1 MIAERR
7 ALLSRDPRWSPIA
20 SLECL
25 SCGLETA
32 IGPEWAGCSSCGG
45 PLVVAYADI
54 ALPSGA
60 RDLTEKVTYLASAL
74 LPIDGE
80 AVLDLGQGPTPLLAA
95 SALGART
102 WLKNEG
108 QNPTGSHKDR
118 FHALSEAVAVELG
131 YRSVVASSTGNH
143 GASCAAFA
151 ALAGLQALICLDPGA
166 PAAIRSQLRSY
177 GATIAVVPGAVAEVI
192 TRLVDSGWYPS
203 TSADASLVGRGN
215 PFGCEGY
222 KRIAYEIAQRLG
234 HSPEI
239 VALPVASG
247 DTYFGIWKGFRE
259 LHERL
264 GQRMPLMLA
273 CQPAGAAPL
282 AVTERQAAAEPLEIA
297 QPESLAL
304 SAREARS
311 GWHATHALRL
321 DGRIV
326 EVPEA
331 DLLEEI
337 GRLGRAGLCVEPAS
351 ALASAGLGLARRDA
365 IVDPDAETVCVITSS
380 GLNWTEHLDLAFGRP
395 DVAESVEELIET
407 LSLGDEVA
415 AH

>member
-1 MIAERR
+1 
-7 ALLSRDPRWSPIA
+7 LSRDPRWSPVA

-25 SCGLETA
+25 SCGRATA
-32 IGPEWAGCSSCGG
+32 IGPQWTGCGSCGG
-45 PLVVAYADI
+45 PLVVAYEEI
-54 ALPSGA
+54 ALPFEA
-60 RDLTEKVTYLASAL
+60 RNLEENLAYLASAL

-80 AVLDLGQGPTPLLAA
+80 ALLDLGQGSTPLLAA
-95 SALGART
+95 PALGART

-118 FHALSEAVAVELG
+118 FHAVSEAVAVELG

-151 ALAGLQALICLDPGA
+151 AAGGLGALVCLDPEA

-177 GATIAVVPGAVAEVI
+177 GATIAVVPGAVREVI
-192 TRLVDSGWYPS
+192 TRLVDGGWYPS
-203 TSADASLVGRGN
+203 TSADPTFVGRGN

-222 KRIAYEIAQRLG
+222 KQVAYEIVRRLG
-234 HSPEI
+234 HSPEV

-264 GQRMPLMLA
+264 GQQMPLMLA

-282 AVTERQAAAEPLEIA
+282 ALTERQRAAEPLEIA
-297 QPESLAL
+297 EPESLAL
-304 SAREARS
+304 SAREARA
-311 GWHATHALRL
+311 GWHATRALRL
-321 DGRIV
+321 DGRVV

-331 DLLEEI
+331 DLVEEI
-337 GRLGRAGLCVEPAS
+337 GRLGRLGLCVEPAS
-351 ALASAGLGLARRDA
+351 ALASAGLALARRDA
-365 IVDPDAETVCVITSS
+365 IIDPDVETVCVITSS
-380 GLNWTEHLDLAFGRP
+380 GLNWTEHLDLAFGQP
-395 DVAESVEELIET
+395 HVVESAEELFAA

>member
-1 MIAERR
+1 MPRGR
-7 ALLSRDPRWSPIA
+7 LLVSRHPRWSPIA

-25 SCGLETA
+25 SCGHQTA
-32 IGPEWAGCSSCGG
+32 IGPEWAGCGSCGG
-45 PLVVAYADI
+45 PLAVAYAET
-54 ALPSGA
+54 ALPFGTRNLEENA
-60 RDLTEKVTYLASAL
+60 ANLTSVL
-74 LPIDGE
+74 LPIDAE
-80 AVLDLGQGPTPLLAA
+80 ALLDLGQGSTPLLAA
-95 SALGART
+95 PALGART

-118 FHALSEAVAVELG
+118 FHAVSEAVAVELR

-151 ALAGLQALICLDPGA
+151 AAGGLQAMVCLDPGA

-177 GATIAVVPGAVAEVI
+177 GATIAVVPGAVGEVI
-192 TRLVDSGWYPS
+192 TRLVEGGWYPS
-203 TSADASLVGRGN
+203 TSVDPSLAGRGN

-222 KRIAYEIAQRLG
+222 KQIAYEIVRRLG
-234 HSPEI
+234 HSPEV

-247 DTYFGIWKGFRE
+247 DTYFGVWKGFRE

-282 AVTERQAAAEPLEIA
+282 ALTERHAAAEPLQVAEP
-297 QPESLAL
+297 QSLAL

-321 DGRIV
+321 DGRII

-331 DLLEEI
+331 DLVEEI
-337 GRLGRAGLCVEPAS
+337 GRLGRLGLCVEPAS
-351 ALASAGLGLARRDA
+351 ALASAGLALARRDA
-365 IVDPDAETVCVITSS
+365 IADPDAETVCVVTSS

-395 DVAESVEELIET
+395 NVAESAEELFAA
-407 LSLGDEVA
+407 LSLADEVA

>member
-1 MIAERR
+1 V
-7 ALLSRDPRWSPIA
+7 LSRDPRWSPIA

-25 SCGLETA
+25 SCGRETA
-32 IGPEWAGCSSCGG
+32 IGPEWMGCGYCGG

-54 ALPSGA
+54 ALPSGVHNLDENA
-60 RDLTEKVTYLASAL
+60 AYLASAL
-74 LPIDGE
+74 LPVDGE
-80 AVLDLGQGPTPLLAA
+80 ALLDLGQGSTPLLAA
-95 SALGART
+95 PAFGART

-118 FHALSEAVAVELG
+118 FHAVSEAVAVELG

-151 ALAGLQALICLDPGA
+151 VASGLQALVCLDPGA

-177 GATIAVVPGAVAEVI
+177 GATIAVVPGAVEAVI
-192 TRLVDSGWYPS
+192 TRLVEDGWYPS

-222 KRIAYEIAQRLG
+222 KQIAYEIVRRLG
-234 HSPEI
+234 HSPEV

-264 GQRMPLMLA
+264 GQRMPFMLA

-282 AVTERQAAAEPLEIA
+282 ALTERQAATEPLEIIE
-297 QPESLAL
+297 PESLAL

-311 GWHATHALRL
+311 GWHATRALRA
-321 DGRIV
+321 DGRVV
-326 EVPEA
+326 EVPDA
-331 DLLEEI
+331 DIVQEI
-337 GRLGRAGLCVEPAS
+337 GRLGRVGLCVEPAS
-351 ALASAGLGLARRDA
+351 ALASAGLGLARHDA

-395 DVAESVEELIET
+395 DVAESAEELFVA
-407 LSLGDEVA
+407 LGLGDEVA

>member
-1 MIAERR
+1 
-7 ALLSRDPRWSPIA
+7 LSRDPRWSPLA

-25 SCGLETA
+25 SCGRETA
-32 IGPEWAGCSSCGG
+32 IGPEWTGCTSCGG
-45 PLVVAYADI
+45 PLVVAYAGI
-54 ALPSGA
+54 ALPFEA
-60 RDLTEKVTYLASAL
+60 RNLEENAAYLASAL

-80 AVLDLGQGPTPLLAA
+80 TLLDLGQGSTPLVAA
-95 SALGART
+95 PTLGVRT

-118 FHALSEAVAVELG
+118 FHAVSEAIAVELG
-131 YRSVVASSTGNH
+131 YRNVVASSTGNH

-151 ALAGLQALICLDPGA
+151 AVGGLQALVCLDPGA
-166 PAAIRSQLRSY
+166 PAALWSQLRSY
-177 GATIAVVPGAVAEVI
+177 GATIAVVPGAVEEVI
-192 TRLVDSGWYPS
+192 TRLVDGGWYPS

-222 KRIAYEIAQRLG
+222 KQIAYEIVRRLG
-234 HSPEI
+234 HSPEV

-282 AVTERQAAAEPLEIA
+282 ALTERQAAEEPLEIA

-337 GRLGRAGLCVEPAS
+337 GRLGCVGLCVEPAS

-365 IVDPDAETVCVITSS
+365 IVDLDAETVCVITSS

-395 DVAESVEELIET
+395 QVAESAEELFAV